1 MKRSIHAI
9 AGIIGFSTVLIF
21 WTATVVSELF
31 GSHADIAMVKTN
43 ILWGMLILIP
53 ALAVAGA
60 SGMSMGRTR
69 QGMLTTR
76 KKKRMPFIAMNGL
89 LILVPCAFFLAGKAG
104 QSDFDAWFYG
114 VQSIELI
121 AGAVNMGLMG
131 LNIRDGLRMSGRFRR
146 LPTRQAI

>member
-1 MKRSIHAI
+1 MKTSIHGI
-9 AGIIGFSTVLIF
+9 AGVIGFSMILLF

-43 ILWGMLILIP
+43 ILWGLLILIP

-60 SGMSMGRTR
+60 SGMSMTRTR
-69 QGMLTTR
+69 QGMLALR

-89 LILVPCAFFLAGKAG
+89 LILVPCAFFLAGKADEG
-104 QSDFDAWFYG
+104 IFDFWFYG

-121 AGAVNMGLMG
+121 AGAVNIWLMG

-146 LPTRQAI
+146 LPTRQAV